1 MITPIINDDD
11 AHKFC
16 FRRFLI
22 ACIATTLI
30 LTAITVKANEDPTKQ
45 VAVSRELEN
54 RIDIVI
60 KQNNLPEL
68 AKILDQ
74 GVNIDAKNLE
84 GETLLMRAA
93 SNEGALPIMKLLPER
108 GANPNEPNIKGR
120 SVLMIALSNV
130 RESEA
135 EKSVKLELL
144 ARYDVDPTYR
154 VEGYTVL
161 NCLLLSE
168 SQEHKLH
175 KGLAAL
181 ETRYSKAQSA
191 FQKQSIN

>member
-1 MITPIINDDD
+1 MITPIVNEDNTN
-11 AHKFC
+11 KFC
-16 FRRFLI
+16 FRKFLI
-22 ACIATTLI
+22 VCITTALI
-30 LTAITVKANEDPTKQ
+30 LNAITVKANEDPTKQ

-93 SNEGALPIMKLLPER
+93 SNEGALPIMKLLLER
-108 GANPNEPNIKGR
+108 GANPNGRNTKGH

-130 RESEA
+130 RESE
-135 EKSVKLELL
+135 EKKIEKLELL

-175 KGLAAL
+175 KGLAVL
-181 ETRYSKAQSA
+181 EMRYSKIQGSS
-191 FQKQSIN
+191 QKQSIN

>member
-1 MITPIINDDD
+1 MITPIINDDNTN
-11 AHKFC
+11 KFC

-30 LTAITVKANEDPTKQ
+30 LTAITVKANEDSITQ
-45 VAVSRELEN
+45 VAISRELEN

-93 SNEGALPIMKLLPER
+93 SNEGALPIMKLLLER
-108 GANPNEPNIKGR
+108 GANPNERNIKGL

-135 EKSVKLELL
+135 KKIEKLELL
-144 ARYDVDPTYR
+144 ARYEVDPTYR
-154 VEGYTVL
+154 ADGHTVL
-161 NCLLLSE
+161 NCLLLAE

-181 ETRYSKAQSA
+181 ETRYSKARSA
-191 FQKQSIN
+191 SQKQSIN

>member
-1 MITPIINDDD
+1 MITPIINNDNTN
-11 AHKFC
+11 KFC

-22 ACIATTLI
+22 ACVVSTLT
-30 LTAITVKANEDPTKQ
+30 LSVITISTNRACAKQ
-45 VAVSRELEN
+45 EIVSRVLEK
-54 RIDIVI
+54 RINLVI

-93 SNEGALPIMKLLPER
+93 SNEGALPIMKLLLER
-108 GANPNEPNIKGR
+108 GANPNGRNTKGH

-130 RESEA
+130 RESE
-135 EKSVKLELL
+135 EKKIEKLELL

-181 ETRYSKAQSA
+181 EMRYSKARSA
-191 FQKQSIN
+191 SQKQSIN

>member
-1 MITPIINDDD
+1 MITPIISSNNTN
-11 AHKFC
+11 KFC

-30 LTAITVKANEDPTKQ
+30 LTAITVKANEDSTKQ

-74 GVNIDAKNLE
+74 GVNAD
-84 GETLLMRAA
+84 GH
-93 SNEGALPIMKLLPER
+93 
-108 GANPNEPNIKGR
+108 
-120 SVLMIALSNV
+120 
-130 RESEA
+130 
-135 EKSVKLELL
+135 
-144 ARYDVDPTYR
+144 
-154 VEGYTVL
+154 TVL

-168 SQEHKLH
+168 SQEPKLH
-175 KGLAAL
+175 QGLAAL
-181 ETRYSKAQSA
+181 EMRYSRARSTSQE
-191 FQKQSIN
+191 QSIN